1 MVEMAHLPTTGDADP
16 TTHVSRDQVYAP
28 WPCPLCDGDDWA
40 YLFVSVSGPIHRC
53 TTCGLTRLHPRPTR
67 SDDVTPSAKG
77 PRDDPFTSD
86 IHAAGPSYE
95 EEAAVA
101 YSQMLGKDGASR
113 SSILLIAP
121 RGHPFAGILGRQSR
135 APETTLDVRELN
147 RSPLVAARYDY
158 AVVLFELEKAMNPI
172 AVLEQIHAALKP
184 DGLLLLVTRS
194 LDSWPARVFR
204 NEWPGWRQEN
214 LYYFDSQTIQSAL
227 LRSGFARIRVR
238 RDQRRYSLQ
247 HVYER
252 TRAIPSI
259 WLARVVRAIYPM
271 VPRPLRR
278 SGRLRLPTSAIVITA
293 RRVERRK
300 QPLLS
305 IIMPVYNERPTFE
318 QTMNAVLAKEVSG
331 VDKEI
336 IVVESNST
344 DGTRQSAI
352 EYQDCPGVKLVLED
366 RPRGKGSAVRA
377 GLEHATGDFILIQD
391 GDQEYDVNDYD
402 SLIEPLRTYQRA
414 FVLGSR
420 HLAVDWKVRKFTDQP
435 AIATLF
441 NLGHLLF
448 ATALNVM
455 YGQRIRDPFTMY
467 KVFRRDCLH
476 GLKFECNR
484 FDFDFELVIK
494 LVRKGYV
501 PLEIPVN
508 YWSRSLKQGKKV
520 SVIKDPITWLWA
532 LIRFRFSRLCS

>member
-1 MVEMAHLPTTGDADP
+1 MSHLPTTGDADL

-40 YLFVSVSGPIHRC
+40 YLFISRAGPIHGC
-53 TTCGLTRLHPRPTR
+53 TKCGLTRRHPQPSRA
-67 SDDVTPSAKG
+67 DVPVSSLNSA
-77 PRDDPFTSD
+77 DQDPFAD
-86 IHAAGPSYE
+86 ELHAASSSAGQ
-95 EEAAVA
+95 EAARG
-101 YSQMLGKDGASR
+101 YWQMLGSGKAAR
-113 SSILLIAP
+113 RTILLIAS
-121 RGHPFAGILGRQSR
+121 RDHPFAAFAKSQGCQV
-135 APETTLDVRELN
+135 ETCLDAEEIGLSN
-147 RSPLVAARYDY
+147 LAAGHYDC
-158 AVVLFELEKAMNPI
+158 AVVIFQLEKAKNPI
-172 AVLEQIHAALKP
+172 ALLEQVHAALKP
-184 DGLLLLVTRS
+184 DGTLLLVTRS
-194 LDSWPARVFR
+194 LDSWPARVLR

-227 LRSGFARIRVR
+227 LRSGFAQIRVR

-247 HVYER
+247 HLYDR
-252 TRAIPSI
+252 ARAIPNI

-278 SGRLRLPTSAIVITA
+278 SDRLRLPTSAIVVTA

-305 IIMPVYNERPTFE
+305 IIMPVYNERPTFTT
-318 QTMNAVLAKEVSG
+318 TMNAVVAKEVPG

-366 RPRGKGSAVRA
+366 RPRGKGCAMRA

-402 SLIEPLRTYQRA
+402 ALIEPLRTYQRA

-435 AIATLF
+435 AIAMLF
-441 NLGHLLF
+441 NVGHLLF
-448 ATALNVM
+448 ATALNLM

-508 YWSRSLKQGKKV
+508 YESRSLKEGKKV
-520 SVIKDPITWLWA
+520 SVVKDPITWLWA
-532 LIRFRFSRLCS
+532 LIRFRFSRLIVKR